1 MNRKLLYLLLL
12 FLASTISSKP
22 VFFLENLNSSRFPN
36 IEIELRE
43 NFNHPLS
50 SSNLVL
56 AEDMDGIRTIPADL
70 EIRREKG
77 IEPIQLVVSVQP
89 TDSKAINQ
97 WTTDLVISLSTLLNE
112 NDRYSV
118 HIQEERRFLYQIHQ
132 TTKSL
137 QSGFILPSVDSYSNT
152 LETIS
157 ILLDKLSVTGK
168 KSPFLV
174 AVIHSKSIPDKIK
187 IVELTKKARQ
197 MGIPIHILGFP
208 SEENRKIAEYSDGK
222 FYSLKEKD
230 STQKLFSDI
239 KQYKMPPY
247 KIRYTSKNKVGFF
260 DEKIISVDL
269 GIMNL
274 QNINSE
280 YELSWSSRIENSI
293 RDPYV
298 FLPVSIFIF
307 MLCIS
312 ALYLLPRL
320 RYPKFSKN
328 KEKYPE
334 LNTKVFDET
343 KAYEQMYGRKEGWEG
358 EATSQYI
365 DEENNLTTNEN
376 QIRLPIVGEKYQKA
390 VLIQKSGPNP
400 GKQYTIFGSETIL
413 GKSETADF
421 VIWDSFVSNTHAKI
435 INLQDHFILY
445 DLLSDSGVFLNGK
458 KLLRPKVLYDFDEIK
473 VGKTLLIFRGK

>member
-1 MNRKLLYLLLL
+1 MNRKIYIFL
-12 FLASTISSKP
+12 FFILSTHLTSKP
-22 VFFLENLNSSRFPN
+22 IFFLESLNSSRFPS
-36 IEIELRE
+36 IDIELRE

-50 SSNLVL
+50 PSNLVL
-56 AEDMDGIRTIPADL
+56 AEEMDGIRTIPADL
-70 EIRREKG
+70 EVRREKG
-77 IEPIQLVVSVQP
+77 IDPIQLVVSVQP

-97 WTTDLVISLSTLLNE
+97 WTTDLVISLSTLLDNQ
-112 NDRYSV
+112 DKFSV

-157 ILLDKLSVTGK
+157 ILLDKLSISGK

-174 AVIHSKSIPDKIK
+174 VIIHSKSIPDKIK
-187 IVELTKKARQ
+187 IVELTKKARR

-208 SEENRKIAEYSDGK
+208 SDENRKIAEYSDGK

-247 KIRYTSKNKVGFF
+247 KISYTSKNKVGFF

-269 GIMNL
+269 GIMNV

-280 YELSWSSRIENSI
+280 YDLSWSSRIENSI

-298 FLPVSIFIF
+298 FLPVAIFIF
-307 MLCIS
+307 MLCLS
-312 ALYLLPRL
+312 ALYLLPRM
-320 RYPKFSKN
+320 RYPKFTKT
-328 KEKYPE
+328 KEKLEE
-334 LNTKVFDET
+334 LNTNIFDES
-343 KAYEQMYGRKEGWEG
+343 KAYEQMYGRKGEGDV
-358 EATSQYI
+358 SSHYI
-365 DEENNLTTNEN
+365 DEDIVLPKIEN
-376 QIRLPIVGEKYQKA
+376 QIRFPLAGEKYQKA

-400 GKQYTIFGSETIL
+400 GKQFTIFGSETIL

-421 VIWDSFVSNTHAKI
+421 VIWDNSLNNTHAKI
-435 INLQDHFILY
+435 VNLQDHFILY

-473 VGKTLLIFRGK
+473 IGKTLLIFRGK